1 MCRFQG
7 PLLFVAVIF
16 GIPQATLAQDAN
28 ATHTAE
34 SEPALSTQTERRQHV
49 LKSAVAFADNLDRL
63 SSQRIIDGN
72 LEQAMKIKEHADLV
86 RVGFHLPT
94 ETSRVEGL
102 VIIADLQRAIDEFE
116 SARSLAVEA
125 CDAARRNAMDE
136 GEVFLIQELTAE
148 RNTLRAD
155 AARDFQVWDTDPGA
169 WEDVRAGRA
178 AHRIPQIFSLES
190 NRIPD
195 ELNVRFGP
203 QRFLINGRGRH
214 DTFRF
219 QRRVI
224 GHMGKIG
231 IVDRQLTEE
240 EPVLRGVIRSGDPKM
255 EGIQHV
261 VAFVQG
267 NRVADNSQFNPTVH
281 RIYDWKAELRDGEI
295 EFTMTDGSRTV
306 VDTTVNAAT
315 LTRIAFVVAVRNPGQ
330 EASLYAAWK

>member
-1 MCRFQG
+1 MCRLQR

-16 GIPQATLAQDAN
+16 GIPQATPAQDAN
-28 ATHTAE
+28 ATRASE
-34 SEPALSTQTERRQHV
+34 SEPALSTQVERRQHV
-49 LKSAVAFADNLDRL
+49 LKAVVDFADNLDRL
-63 SSQRIIDGN
+63 SSQQIVDGN

-86 RVGFHLPT
+86 RVGFHLPS
-94 ETSRVEGL
+94 EVSRVEEL
-102 VIIADLQRAIDEFE
+102 VVNADLQQALGEFE
-116 SARSLAVEA
+116 GARSLAIEA
-125 CDAARRNAMDE
+125 CDAARRKAMDE
-136 GEVFLIQELTAE
+136 GEVFLLQELTAE
-148 RNTLRAD
+148 QNILRAD
-155 AARDFQVWDTDPGA
+155 AARDFHVWDPDA
-169 WEDVRAGRA
+169 WEEVRAGRA

-203 QRFLINGRGRH
+203 HRFLINGRGRH

-240 EPVLRGVIRSGDPKM
+240 EPVLRGVIRSGDPKV

-267 NRVADNSQFNPTVH
+267 NRVADNTQFNPTVH

-295 EFTMTDGSRTV
+295 EFTMTDGSRTL
-306 VDTTVNAAT
+306 VDTNVNAAT
-315 LTRIAFVVAVRNPGQ
+315 LTRVAFVVAVRNPGQ
-330 EASLYAAWK
+330 EASLYVAWK